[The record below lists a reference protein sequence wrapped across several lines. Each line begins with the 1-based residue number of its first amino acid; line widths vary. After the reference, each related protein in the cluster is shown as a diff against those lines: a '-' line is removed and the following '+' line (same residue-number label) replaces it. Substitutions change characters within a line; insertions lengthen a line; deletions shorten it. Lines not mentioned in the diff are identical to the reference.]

1 MAMNIKNP
9 ETTELIREL
18 ADLKGVNFTAA
29 VTQAVREELAR
40 EKAAR
45 RGQQD
50 EEDFAAWLMKIS
62 RETAPLMNDGKT
74 STELLD
80 ELYDEKTGLPK

>member
-18 ADLKGVNFTAA
+18 ADLKGVNLTTA

-45 RGQQD
+45 HRNGKKGL
-50 EEDFAAWLMKIS
+50 AAWLEQLT
-62 RETAPLMNDGKT
+62 RETAPLMNDGRT
-74 STELLD
+74 SKELTD
-80 ELYDEKTGLPK
+80 ELYDEKTGLPR

>member
-1 MAMNIKNP
+1 MAMNIKHP